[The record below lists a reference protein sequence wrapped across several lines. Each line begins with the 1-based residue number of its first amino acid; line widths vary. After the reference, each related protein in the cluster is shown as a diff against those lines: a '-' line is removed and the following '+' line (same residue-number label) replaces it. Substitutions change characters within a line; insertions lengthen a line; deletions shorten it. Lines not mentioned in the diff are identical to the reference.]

1 MGSPAPRGVWVSA
14 GFFVVSGLME
24 IGAAVYETRPLAFWP
39 LWDAFFRG
47 ALHFVLAY
55 GLWRR
60 VALCRSVAMVYCLA
74 MLATYAVVL
83 GLALAQAPGVSFPGS
98 VKLQS
103 LIQVPSC
110 ALLLPFLRSPRASA
124 LFPRPLFGG

>member
-1 MGSPAPRGVWVSA
+1 MDARAPRGVWVSSA
-14 GFFVVSGLME
+14 FFVLSGLVE
-24 IGAAVYETRPLAFWP
+24 IGTAVYETRPLAFWP

-47 ALHFVLAY
+47 ALHFVLAW

-60 VALCRSVAMVYCLA
+60 LALCRSVAMVYFLA
-74 MLATYAVVL
+74 MLITYGVVL
-83 GLALAQAPGVSFPGS
+83 GLALAQAPVSFPDS

-110 ALLLPFLRSPRASA
+110 ALLLPFLRSPRASQ
-124 LFPRPLFGG
+124 LFPRALFGP